1 MCTAM
6 MRLKFLVMTHTKE
19 DSKMK
24 AFSVVFRDNITGQL
38 CGGIVDQQELARLV
52 NNTAITVCVTRQ
64 IWGA

>member
-1 MCTAM
+1 
-6 MRLKFLVMTHTKE
+6 
-19 DSKMK
+19 MK

-38 CGGIVDQQELARLV
+38 YGGIVDQQELTRLV

>member
-6 MRLKFLVMTHTKE
+6 MRLKFSVMTHTKE
-19 DSKMK
+19 NNKMK

-38 CGGIVDQQELARLV
+38 YGGIVDQQELARLV
-52 NNTAITVCVTRQ
+52 GNTAITVCVTRQ